1 MEKKLEIECPMC
13 DAEIPLGSDPQPGLE
28 LLCSYCETPLRL
40 KKKKED
46 DSLYLQEDF

>member
-1 MEKKLEIECPMC
+1 MSKEIELECPMC
-13 DAEIPLGSDPQPGLE
+13 DVAIEFSSEPKPGME
-28 LLCSYCETPLRL
+28 LSCEYCDTPLRL